1 MNRPAPSRSAA
12 FVIPGLTAAHGR
24 LSGAER
30 LFAER
35 PTQMLG
41 QTHR

>member
-1 MNRPAPSRSAA
+1 MKRPPPSRSAA
-12 FVIPGLTAAHGR
+12 FVIAGLTGAHGR
-24 LSGAER
+24 LSGEEL